1 MTTPDRRD
9 VPLDDDRML
18 NDDDLVTDSELSG
31 RRGLDDNPGLGNDR
45 SLDGSRGLGNDRSLD
60 ATRGL
65 DDDRAAAG
73 APDNRMTAAG
83 TAERDDRTTTS
94 DAPLVAEEAGV
105 DYRARWDV
113 VQQGFVDDPRNAVSE
128 ADKLV
133 DDVLKHLAD
142 GFDRQRQD
150 LEHQWSGGEPSTE
163 DLRSALQRYRAF
175 FQRLLTL

>member
-45 SLDGSRGLGNDRSLD
+45 SLD

-65 DDDRAAAG
+65 DDRAAAG